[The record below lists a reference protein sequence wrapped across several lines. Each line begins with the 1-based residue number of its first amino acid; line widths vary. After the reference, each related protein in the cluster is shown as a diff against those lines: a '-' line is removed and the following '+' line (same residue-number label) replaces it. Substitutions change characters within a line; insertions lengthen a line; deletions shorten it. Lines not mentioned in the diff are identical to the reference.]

1 MKRFISLIVTL
12 FTLTS
17 LSAQEKE
24 FLAPFTALD
33 IDAHVQLKLVKIQEH
48 EAPYI
53 IYDTK
58 GAENTKFIFNIKNKT
73 LKVRERHDS
82 KRQSI
87 TEVTIGFTSLT
98 DISIAKADTKVE
110 GILTSQLLDLYISND
125 ANLIAEVDVLDIM
138 SHVSGKSRVELY
150 GYTRYHTAE
159 VSSARY
165 NAHELHSVSTIVE
178 SSHNAIARVSADERL
193 EAKTNTGGKVYYR
206 IQPTLL
212 RSRITAFGGEITR
225 IK

>member
-1 MKRFISLIVTL
+1 MKRFITLIVAL

-17 LSAQEKE
+17 LSAQQKE

-33 IDAHVQLKLVKIQEH
+33 VDAHVQLKLVKIQEH

-98 DISIAKADTKVE
+98 DISISKADTKVE
-110 GILTSQLLDLYISND
+110 GILTSQLLDIYISND
-125 ANLIAEVDVLDIM
+125 ANFSAEVDVLDIM
-138 SHVSGKSRVELY
+138 AYVSGKSRVEVA
-150 GYTRYHTAE
+150 GYTQYQTAE
-159 VSSARY
+159 VSSAHY
-165 NAHELHSVSTIVE
+165 NAHELRSVSTIVE
-178 SSHNAIARVSADERL
+178 SSHNAIVRVDANERL
-193 EAKTNTGGKVYYR
+193 EAKTNTGGKIYFLS
-206 IQPTLL
+206 QPTLL
-212 RSRITAFGGEITR
+212 RSRITAFGGEIKR

>member
-1 MKRFISLIVTL
+1 MKRFIALIAAL

-24 FLAPFTALD
+24 CLAPFTALD
-33 IDAHVQLKLVKIQEH
+33 VDAQIQLKLVKIKEH

-58 GAENTKFIFNIKNKT
+58 GAENTKFVFNIKNKT

-82 KRQSI
+82 KRQST

-98 DISIAKADTKVE
+98 DISISKADAKVD
-110 GILTSQLLDLYISND
+110 GILTSQLLDIYISND
-125 ANLIAEVDVLDIM
+125 ANFTAEVDVLDIVA
-138 SHVSGKSRVELY
+138 HVSGKSRVEVW

-159 VSSARY
+159 VSSAHY

-178 SSHNAIARVSADERL
+178 SSHNAIARVDAEERL
-193 EAKTNTGGKVYYR
+193 EVKTLTGGKAYYLS
-206 IQPTLL
+206 QPTLL
-212 RSRITAFGGEITR
+212 RSRITAFGGEIKR